1 MPREASELAERLL
14 RGDRRALARS
24 LTHVENR
31 SRTGLAILKAVYPHS
46 GRAHTIG
53 ITGAPGAGKSTVSN
67 ELAKAFRRRG
77 QSVGI
82 VAVDPSSPF
91 TQGAILGDRIRMQ
104 EVASDP
110 EVFIRSLATR
120 GALGGLSASAL
131 DVVQVLDAFG
141 KAVVLIETVG
151 AGQDEVEIVRVAQ
164 TTVLIDAPGMGDG
177 VQTLKAGIMEIA
189 DILGVNKADRPG
201 ADTLVGQLHALLSL
215 APAAEWSPPIIKLV
229 ATEGRGIDELA
240 DACRRH
246 RTHLEESGRLAGA
259 ERERARTQVLALARQ
274 KVLETLAA
282 QSPGGPDLD
291 ALVEAIAAR
300 RLDPHSAADQLTRR
314 HEHARS

>member
-1 MPREASELAERLL
+1 M
-14 RGDRRALARS
+14 
-24 LTHVENR
+24 
-31 SRTGLAILKAVYPHS
+31 
-46 GRAHTIG
+46 
-53 ITGAPGAGKSTVSN
+53 
-67 ELAKAFRRRG
+67 
-77 QSVGI
+77 
-82 VAVDPSSPF
+82 
-91 TQGAILGDRIRMQ
+91 
-104 EVASDP
+104 
-110 EVFIRSLATR
+110 
-120 GALGGLSASAL
+120 
-131 DVVQVLDAFG
+131 
-141 KAVVLIETVG
+141 G

-246 RTHLEESGRLAGA
+246 RTYLEESGRLAGA